1 MMVKIQ
7 NIIPGSVQIIKRF
20 SVLIF
25 FLTAGITGSSQTDS
39 LSHYLTLALR
49 NNPVVL
55 QNYSEYQ
62 AALQKIPQ
70 AGALQDPQVDLGV
83 FLTPMELIAGNQV
96 AEIQLMQMF
105 PWFGTLRSAKDEM
118 SYMANAKYENLRD
131 SKLQVFYE
139 VQKTWYELYKLKQ
152 EIRIS
157 ERNVEILRIL
167 ERLAKVK
174 FTIVPTGTASS
185 SGSGMMTPGRN
196 ESANGNQSGMQG
208 MGNTSQGSAANQQSA
223 KPSGT
228 MKDNSMG
235 SASSNFGLPDLYR
248 VQIELG
254 ELQNNLYLIR
264 NNFKV
269 VQTRFNSLLNR
280 PPEISVFIPDSLS
293 VDTTGIN
300 IHSLKDS
307 MMANNPMLQMLEFE
321 SKSMQA
327 KKKMVTRMGYPMVG
341 LGLNYMV
348 IKKNEMSE
356 AEMNGEDMIMPM
368 MSVTLPVYRKK
379 YRAMRNEADFL
390 IESVEQQRINASNN
404 LMTEY
409 YEALQFYED
418 SKRRLK
424 LYADQGKL
432 VKSSLNILISGFTTS
447 SSGLSEILRLRQ
459 QQLDYD
465 FRFVEA
471 LTDYYTSVA
480 WLNRL
485 GAIDF

>member
-20 SVLIF
+20 SVLII
-25 FLTAGITGSSQTDS
+25 FLTAGITGLSQTDS
-39 LSHYLTLALR
+39 LSHYLTLAVR

-55 QNYSEYQ
+55 QNYLEYK
-62 AALQKIPQ
+62 AALEKIPQ

-83 FLTPMELIAGNQV
+83 FLKPMELIAGNQV
-96 AEIQLMQMF
+96 AEVQLMQMF

-118 SYMANAKYENLRD
+118 SYMANAKYENLRN
-131 SKLQVFYE
+131 SKLQVFYD

-174 FTIVPTGTASS
+174 FTIVPTGAVSSGTGSMTNGRQGSS
-185 SGSGMMTPGRN
+185 S
-196 ESANGNQSGMQG
+196 GNQSGMQG

-228 MKDNSMG
+228 MQDNSMG
-235 SASSNFGLPDLYR
+235 SASSNFGLADLYR

-254 ELQNNLYLIR
+254 ELQNNLYLIK
-264 NNFKV
+264 NNLKV
-269 VQTRFNSLLNR
+269 VQARFNSLLNR
-280 PPEISVFIPDSLS
+280 PPEIPVFIPDSIT
-293 VDTTGIN
+293 VDTSGIN
-300 IHSLKDS
+300 IYSLKDS

-321 SKSMQA
+321 RKSREA
-327 KKKMVTRMGYPMVG
+327 KKKMVKRMGYPMVG
-341 LGLNYMV
+341 LGLNYMI
-348 IKKNEMSE
+348 IKKNEMSDT
-356 AEMNGEDMIMPM
+356 EMNGEDMIMPM
-368 MSVTLPVYRKK
+368 MSVSLPVYRKK
-379 YRAMRNEADFL
+379 YKSMRNETDFL
-390 IESVEQQRINASNN
+390 IESVEQQQINTSNN
-404 LMTEY
+404 LITEY
-409 YEALQFYED
+409 YEALQFHED
-418 SKRRLK
+418 SKRRLR

-432 VKSSLNILISGFTTS
+432 VKSSLNILISGFTAS

>member
-1 MMVKIQ
+1 
-7 NIIPGSVQIIKRF
+7 
-20 SVLIF
+20 
-25 FLTAGITGSSQTDS
+25 
-39 LSHYLTLALR
+39 
-49 NNPVVL
+49 
-55 QNYSEYQ
+55 
-62 AALQKIPQ
+62 
-70 AGALQDPQVDLGV
+70 
-83 FLTPMELIAGNQV
+83 
-96 AEIQLMQMF
+96 
-105 PWFGTLRSAKDEM
+105 
-118 SYMANAKYENLRD
+118 
-131 SKLQVFYE
+131 
-139 VQKTWYELYKLKQ
+139 
-152 EIRIS
+152 
-157 ERNVEILRIL
+157 
-167 ERLAKVK
+167 
-174 FTIVPTGTASS
+174 
-185 SGSGMMTPGRN
+185 
-196 ESANGNQSGMQG
+196 
-208 MGNTSQGSAANQQSA
+208 
-223 KPSGT
+223 
-228 MKDNSMG
+228 
-235 SASSNFGLPDLYR
+235 
-248 VQIELG
+248 
-254 ELQNNLYLIR
+254 
-264 NNFKV
+264 
-269 VQTRFNSLLNR
+269 
-280 PPEISVFIPDSLS
+280 
-293 VDTTGIN
+293 
-300 IHSLKDS
+300 
-307 MMANNPMLQMLEFE
+307 MLQMLEFE